1 MQVDR
6 ISENPVL
13 VGGDY
18 KRACLFFDE
27 VVPVIWPSDESE
39 DDPALFLNQYGEYRD
54 ALDAPFLKKRLLGS
68 QWRGW
73 IEGYAHLALGRL
85 AFLKMRRDFPEAT
98 NIWQLAQVTLDYL
111 REGMPG
117 VDQGY
122 VSIFFP
128 DADTLWRRVVVN
140 PLGAVV
146 DALGENRITVDIY
159 GHPGLESTDDTVD
172 VMLANIR
179 VVQCDGLTWEHIG
192 EIRGDVVATQ
202 ELRQLRRFMLREMK
216 GYTKSHVEDE
226 LLKAIEDHNKAAKKW
241 GITTLPSSIK
251 VDCEASIVSGLLM
264 GAASIAAGVALPV
277 SMAVGTLV
285 VLGQALITIR
295 KGRKSFIRNSN
306 VRYLVRLQN
315 EAKNIP

>member
-1 MQVDR
+1 
-6 ISENPVL
+6 
-13 VGGDY
+13 
-18 KRACLFFDE
+18 
-27 VVPVIWPSDESE
+27 
-39 DDPALFLNQYGEYRD
+39 
-54 ALDAPFLKKRLLGS
+54 
-68 QWRGW
+68 
-73 IEGYAHLALGRL
+73 
-85 AFLKMRRDFPEAT
+85 
-98 NIWQLAQVTLDYL
+98 
-111 REGMPG
+111 
-117 VDQGY
+117 
-122 VSIFFP
+122 
-128 DADTLWRRVVVN
+128 LWRRVVVN

-285 VLGQALITIR
+285 VLGQALITIS